1 MNQKKLTAAIVRTSA
16 ALALALSVVTSIAGS
31 KPTIYSSL
39 QPDQENAL
47 RSIQA
52 ALNDRFNVALA
63 PEREQFSPARVTKRM
78 VHPYIRE
85 VGRVT
90 IAAVADVDGR
100 LRDPVVIE
108 STNPRLNIMMR
119 DSVKKWSCEP
129 ARLNGAPVASVTQS
143 TIEVR
148 WRKPILIY

>member
-1 MNQKKLTAAIVRTSA
+1 MNQQKLLPNIFRTSA
-16 ALALALSVVTSIAGS
+16 ALAAALFVVTSIAGS
-31 KPTIYSSL
+31 KRTVYSSL
-39 QPDQENAL
+39 QPDQVNAL
-47 RSIQA
+47 PSIQA
-52 ALNDRFNVALA
+52 ALSDRFTVA
-63 PEREQFSPARVTKRM
+63 PPPPREQFSPARVTKRM

-90 IAAVADVDGR
+90 IAAVADVDGH

-108 STNPRLNIMMR
+108 STNPRLNIMMTA
-119 DSVKKWSCEP
+119 SVKKWKCEP
-129 ARLNGAPVASVTQS
+129 ARLNGAPVPSVTHN

>member
-1 MNQKKLTAAIVRTSA
+1 MNHRKLLRTIFRTSA
-16 ALALALSVVTSIAGS
+16 ALAAALSVATSIAGS
-31 KPTIYSSL
+31 KPTVYSSL
-39 QPDQENAL
+39 PPDQENAL

-52 ALNDRFNVALA
+52 ALNDRFNVAPA

-108 STNPRLNIMMR
+108 STNPRLNIMMTA
-119 DSVKKWSCEP
+119 SVKKWLCEP
-129 ARLNGAPVASVTQS
+129 ARLNGAPVPSITQS